1 MLTSNRGFSV
11 CRALALGHPKK
22 CVAVH
27 TANPTF
33 PEPTFKRSPVAFLK
47 HRIAKLTGAK
57 LALLSFGYVPT
68 ELQNS
73 PRSTSEDTVVVENSM
88 CAHRPI
94 GTALSRLYSLR
105 PQTLAFSLCD
115 SPIGLLA
122 SLLDIIHTRHPPTTP
137 LASRSRSPFL
147 SPIELEMQE
156 QRSSTSHNNL
166 DIIHEANESPEI
178 PFSLR
183 DSEQHATSYSWSPT
197 EILNWTMMQ
206 WLPGPEAS
214 LRWMQRAHIDTSPS
228 SLLSTTFSEVP
239 LGISTFH
246 NSKAASTPL
255 LWGSALWRIGWVK
268 RNQHRAASQPAWEAP
283 DLLVL
288 DMRECF
294 GTFLSHGLVNLPFQ
308 AS

>member
-1 MLTSNRGFSV
+1 M
-11 CRALALGHPKK
+11 
-22 CVAVH
+22 
-27 TANPTF
+27 
-33 PEPTFKRSPVAFLK
+33 AFLK
-47 HRIAKLTGAK
+47 HQIAKLTRAR
-57 LALLSFGYVPT
+57 LTLLSFGYVPT
-68 ELQNS
+68 ELQT
-73 PRSTSEDTVVVENSM
+73 PPKPTSEDTVVVEDSVY
-88 CAHRPI
+88 AHRPI
-94 GTALSRLYSLR
+94 GTALSHLYSLR

-122 SLLDIIHTRHPPTTP
+122 SLLDIIHTRHPSTTP
-137 LASRSRSPFL
+137 LVSASRSRSPFL
-147 SPIELEMQE
+147 SPVELEMEE
-156 QRSSTSHNNL
+156 QRSSTPHNNL

-178 PFSLR
+178 AFSPR
-183 DSEQHATSYSWSPT
+183 DSEQHATRYSWSPT
-197 EILNWTMMQ
+197 EMLNWTMMQ

-214 LRWMQRAHIDTSPS
+214 LRWMQRANIDTSPN
-228 SLLSTTFSEVP
+228 SLLSTTFSNVP

-246 NSKAASTPL
+246 NNKAASTPL